1 MIGQFWLE
9 NKSSDEMWK
18 AQRQIP
24 ASFIGVSYTSM
35 YTVDAKYL
43 LNYPPYIHLK
53 TQDQSTSKNTS
64 APNIDRQKRERT
76 TSSWNKVLYT
86 ALS

>member
-24 ASFIGVSYTSM
+24 ASFIGVSYTSS
-35 YTVDAKYL
+35 
-43 LNYPPYIHLK
+43 
-53 TQDQSTSKNTS
+53 TQ
-64 APNIDRQKRERT
+64 
-76 TSSWNKVLYT
+76 
-86 ALS
+86 